1 MNKNIKR
8 IVLTKTFLYVSTCV
22 GVAEML
28 ASNNGIAAKMLAI
41 ACLVSLIIDLQTW

>member
-22 GVAEML
+22 GVGEML
-28 ASNNGIAAKMLAI
+28 TSSDGIAAKMFAI
-41 ACLVSLIIDLQTW
+41 ACLISLTIDLQTW

>member
-22 GVAEML
+22 GVSEML
-28 ASNNGIAAKMLAI
+28 VSNEGIANKL
-41 ACLVSLIIDLQTW
+41 LIK